1 MWWESDIFQNLVVA
15 AVSSFFTYVGF
26 LKTKEVK
33 RESELKALSDKLNQ
47 LESKSVTEGRVRELI
62 AEDTSDLRE
71 STATLNKDIRALTE
85 LIANLR
91 VDLGILNYIKG
102 TNKQP

>member
-26 LKTKEVK
+26 LKSKEQK
-33 RESELKALSDKLNQ
+33 RESDLKHVTDKINAV
-47 LESKSVTEGRVRELI
+47 EEKAVTESRVRELI

-71 STATLNKDIRALTE
+71 STANLNRDIKQLTE
-85 LIANLR
+85 MISNLR
-91 VDLGILNYIKG
+91 IDLGILNYIKG

>member
-26 LKTKEVK
+26 LRTKEHQ
-33 RESELKALSDKLNQ
+33 REAANKDLLAKIQAL
-47 LESKSVTEGRVRELI
+47 ETKSVTESRVRELI

-71 STATLNKDIRALTE
+71 STATLNKDIKQLTE

-102 TNKQP
+102 TKQP